1 MRNKIARHNP
11 TIQVSHSISQIRIL
25 CLYPYAVSAS
35 ATQKKVETL
44 ELKMI
49 NLFIYLFNND
59 HSRTQR
65 RFGNFT
71 TCRPLTGSNLKRFWR
86 PVTCTYIQSNF
97 CIVSRLT
104 TVCTT
109 FPFLKPPFRPFLGLC
124 KIFKKYRKSR
134 QFFFFYKVNINK
146 DFIYIDLRPYA
157 VPFPLLFSS
166 SSSFFLFNPHYYRGM
181 GCLSTFKL
189 EHKF

>member
-1 MRNKIARHNP
+1 MRNKISRHNP

-71 TCRPLTGSNLKRFWR
+71 TCRPLTGSNLKRFWL
-86 PVTCTYIQSNF
+86 PVTRTYIQSNF
-97 CIVSRLT
+97 CIVSSPEINHSLYD
-104 TVCTT
+104 
-109 FPFLKPPFRPFLGLC
+109 FP
-124 KIFKKYRKSR
+124 IFEAAVSAVSR
-134 QFFFFYKVNINK
+134 ILQKFQSKENPVNFFFFLDKVNVNK
-146 DFIYIDLRPYA
+146 
-157 VPFPLLFSS
+157 
-166 SSSFFLFNPHYYRGM
+166 
-181 GCLSTFKL
+181 
-189 EHKF
+189 